1 MSNPPNPILQILYG
15 ILLLLGCH
23 ILAVT
28 LIFLLGVLVAVLG
41 GGYAIFAVWIYG
53 FMGFFLVQLLYVIPL
68 ILWLKRRGRIGMMQG
83 VIGMAVV
90 TALLNGA
97 CYLVAIAPTIG
108 R

>member
-1 MSNPPNPILQILYG
+1 
-15 ILLLLGCH
+15 
-23 ILAVT
+23 
-28 LIFLLGVLVAVLG
+28 VLVAAFG
-41 GGYAIFAVWIYG
+41 GGYAIFAIWIYG

-97 CYLVAIAPTIG
+97 CFLASFAPTIG